1 MNDRPVEVVVT
12 GAHKKPIPLGS
23 EIYEQVLDD
32 LRHAGGS
39 SQSSPATSASLSSPA
54 SSTSSSSS
62 SSSSR
67 PCFDGYRITAKAE
80 LLPGRGD
87 AVGNIGHTLDP
98 SFRSDACQSQGQG
111 RDLSE
116 LGLAQR
122 GLRGGAHC
130 GECLKSSAAGRRDP
144 RPGGDLS
151 ELWPPG
157 GYEAGRGRGQHPRG
171 GQGGQSGGEAGR
183 GVSAACDYDDVC
195 CCGGPDRFREVVVEV
210 VEEEEVVDGVVVG
223 DLWQRSSHHSSDTM
237 GHGSIS
243 LPHRDRRHC
252 GPADTGGG
260 DHTHLPQLSHHHPNP
275 LPSHSSGKNPTS
287 PGPAAARTVVSL
299 PAAEPRQHKD
309 GKKRV
314 VTAKASHTAA
324 DAKLSGHV
332 NGSPNLSSSAPAAVR
347 AAPGHVVSWTFSSW
361 CAEGQAKDFTNLGE
375 QVEEEEEGKGEV
387 EEDPGFLSSH
397 PYPSPSRLYPP
408 GSSGEQRE
416 TSPNG
421 KRRGGSGEWNGGWK
435 DSGEHLSA
443 YSPSRPG
450 EHRRRDASLGRERE
464 GEVRGG
470 VGGLTRHLSPGS
482 DRKAAGNPRSLSP
495 AATGDSISQD
505 VDFLSAT
512 GRTPVAAARGGS
524 GNGSGCSNRSAIR
537 SPSLPPLSGHAAESP
552 SPSTSSSLRGSLER
566 PCGSRTSTSTSPH
579 PAAAAQQHQQHQ
591 HPHPHHQPHPARGRS
606 PNSTNQH
613 VRLCSFRAEDVGE
626 SGGGGGRRDAAASG
640 GADDFSSLS
649 GTAFRPRSVSDISV
663 HAARRRQLPR
673 RPPLQK
679 QSRLVQEQED
689 HAHVHWADE
698 ERGSSLATSVL
709 LTSIRPR
716 ALSHGSADLPR
727 KPILKKPI

>member
-39 SQSSPATSASLSSPA
+39 SQSSPSTSASLSSPA

-62 SSSSR
+62 SSSR
-67 PCFDGYRITAKAE
+67 PCFNGYRITAKAE
-80 LLPGRGD
+80 LLPGYGD

-98 SFRSDACQSQGQG
+98 SFRSDACQGHGQG

-116 LGLAQR
+116 QSFAQR
-122 GLRGGAHC
+122 GLRRCTHC
-130 GECLKSSAAGRRDP
+130 GECLKSSAAGGRDP
-144 RPGGDLS
+144 RPGADLS
-151 ELWPPG
+151 ELWPPVA
-157 GYEAGRGRGQHPRG
+157 YEAGRERGRGQHPRG
-171 GQGGQSGGEAGR
+171 GQGDQSGGEAGR
-183 GVSAACDYDDVC
+183 SVSATRDYDDVC
-195 CCGGPDRFREVVVEV
+195 CCGGPDRFREVV
-210 VEEEEVVDGVVVG
+210 EEEEEEEAVDGVVVE

-243 LPHRDRRHC
+243 IPHRDRRHC
-252 GPADTGGG
+252 GAADTGGG
-260 DHTHLPQLSHHHPNP
+260 DHTAHLPQLSHHHHHHPH
-275 LPSHSSGKNPTS
+275 PSHSSGKNPTS

-299 PAAEPRQHKD
+299 PAAEPRQH
-309 GKKRV
+309 GKKKGL
-314 VTAKASHTAA
+314 TAKASHAAA

-332 NGSPNLSSSAPAAVR
+332 NGSPNLPSSAPAVVR

-361 CAEGQAKDFTNLGE
+361 CAEGQAKDFTNLEE
-375 QVEEEEEGKGEV
+375 QEEEGKGKEKGEV
-387 EEDPGFLSSH
+387 EEGPGFLSSRS
-397 PYPSPSRLYPP
+397 YPFPSRLYPP

-416 TSPNG
+416 TSPNSR
-421 KRRGGSGEWNGGWK
+421 RRGGSGQWNGGWE
-435 DSGEHLSA
+435 DSGEHLCVYA
-443 YSPSRPG
+443 PS
-450 EHRRRDASLGRERE
+450 
-464 GEVRGG
+464 
-470 VGGLTRHLSPGS
+470 
-482 DRKAAGNPRSLSP
+482 
-495 AATGDSISQD
+495 DSISQD
-505 VDFLSAT
+505 ASFSSAT
-512 GRTPVAAARGGS
+512 GRTPAAAAARGGS
-524 GNGSGCSNRSAIR
+524 GNGSGCSNRSATR

-552 SPSTSSSLRGSLER
+552 SLRGILER
-566 PCGSRTSTSTSPH
+566 PCGFRTSTSTSPR

-591 HPHPHHQPHPARGRS
+591 HPHPHLQPHPSRGRF

-613 VRLCSFRAEDVGE
+613 VRLCSFLAEDVGD
-626 SGGGGGRRDAAASG
+626 SGGGGRRDVASG
-640 GADDFSSLS
+640 DADDFSSLS

-673 RPPLQK
+673 RPALQK
-679 QSRLVQEQED
+679 QSRLMQEQED

-698 ERGSSLATSVL
+698 ERGSSLSTSVL